1 MEGSR
6 LILWGH
12 LGTRQTFS
20 AAHSHELFMHQNALF
35 KHVDGLCP
43 SETFD
48 LGIVLGKTL
57 SRLKT
62 GLVTSGKERFWI
74 IMGIIWHLEVGS
86 RDVHTGNQKGKKK
99 SVFVTKG
106 EAH

>member
-1 MEGSR
+1 M
-6 LILWGH
+6 LWGH

-20 AAHSHELFMHQNALF
+20 VAYSHELFMHQNALS
-35 KHVDGLCP
+35 KHADGLCP

-48 LGIVLGKTL
+48 VGIVREKTL

-62 GLVTSGKERFWI
+62 GLVTSGKKRFWI

-86 RDVHTGNQKGKKK
+86 REVHTSNQKGKIK